1 MKILVTAGPTR
12 EYIDDVRFISN
23 PSSGLMGYE
32 IAEVCARAGHE
43 VRLVSGPSVLPAPP
57 VAELTR
63 IESTE
68 EMREAVLRSFEW
80 ADCVFMAAAPVDVRP
95 AKRVSGKIKKLKEE
109 LSLKMAPTPDILA
122 ELGARKGKKV
132 LVGFALEVQD
142 AEKHA
147 LEKLRAKNLDYI
159 AVNSPA
165 SFGARATSVT
175 IISRAGERIVLEARS
190 KHDIAETLVRVAC
203 GSGETERG
211 AKGDKVTIQF
221 TRKKGCEDV
230 PAPQYMSAH
239 ASGMDVC
246 AAVES
251 DQTLAP
257 GQIALIPTGLFIACP
272 PGYEVQVRPRS
283 GLALKHGIM
292 VVNSPGTIDSDYRG
306 EVCVILGNMGKAPF
320 VVQRGI
326 RIAQLVVQPVVRA
339 EMVEVQELED
349 TKRSAGG
356 FGSTGTR

>member
-32 IAEVCARAGHE
+32 IAEVCAQAGHE
-43 VRLVSGPSVLPAPP
+43 VRLVSGPTALPAPA

-63 IESTE
+63 VESTDQ
-68 EMREAVLRSFEW
+68 MREAVLRSFEW
-80 ADCVFMAAAPVDVRP
+80 ADCVFMAAAPVDARP
-95 AKRVSGKIKKLKEE
+95 ARRVAGKIKKLTED
-109 LSLKMAPTPDILA
+109 LSLEMAPTPDILA
-122 ELGARKGKKV
+122 ELGARKGSKV
-132 LVGFALEVQD
+132 LVGFALEVQE

-147 LEKLRAKNLDYI
+147 LEKLQKKNLDYI
-159 AVNSPA
+159 VVNSPA
-165 SFGARATSVT
+165 SFGARAITVT
-175 IISRAGERIVLEARS
+175 IISRGGERTVLERRS
-190 KHDIAETLVRVAC
+190 KHEIAETLVRVAC
-203 GSGETERG
+203 GSGER
-211 AKGDKVTIQF
+211 VTIQVK
-221 TRKKGCEDV
+221 RKKGCEDV
-230 PAPQYMSAH
+230 PLPQYMSAH

-246 AAVES
+246 AAVEA
-251 DQTLAP
+251 DTVLAP
-257 GQIALIPTGLFIACP
+257 GQVALIPTGLFIACP

-320 VVQRGI
+320 VVQRGM
-326 RIAQLVVQPVVRA
+326 RIAQWVVQPVVRA
-339 EMVEVQELED
+339 ELVAVQELDD

-356 FGSTGTR
+356 FGSTGTK

>member
-12 EYIDDVRFISN
+12 EYIDSVRFISN
-23 PSSGLMGYE
+23 PSTGLMGYE

-43 VRLVSGPSVLPAPP
+43 VRLVAGPTTIPAPP
-57 VAELTR
+57 AAEVTR
-63 IESTE
+63 VESTE
-68 EMREAVLRSFEW
+68 EMREAVLQSFDW

-95 AKRVSGKIKKLKEE
+95 AERVPGKIKKLTED
-109 LSLKMAPTPDILA
+109 LSLRMSPTPDILA
-122 ELGARKGKKV
+122 ELGGKKGGRI

-159 AVNSPA
+159 VLNSPA
-165 SFGARATSVT
+165 SFGAHTTSVT
-175 IISRAGERIVLEARS
+175 IISRTGERTLLEARS
-190 KHDIAETLVRVAC
+190 KHEIAETLLRLVC
-203 GSGETERG
+203 GSGER
-211 AKGDKVTIQF
+211 VTIRF
-221 TRKKGCEDV
+221 KRKKGCEDV
-230 PAPQYMSAH
+230 PAPKCMSAH

-251 DQTLAP
+251 DTTLAP

-272 PGYEVQVRPRS
+272 HGYEVQVRPRS

-306 EVCVILGNMGKAPF
+306 EVCVILGNMGKEPF
-320 VVQRGI
+320 VVQRGM

-339 EMVEVQELED
+339 ELVEVKELDD
-349 TKRSAGG
+349 TPRSGGG
-356 FGSTGTR
+356 FGSTGTS

>member
-1 MKILVTAGPTR
+1 MRILVTAGPTR

-32 IAEVCARAGHE
+32 IAEVCARAGHR
-43 VRLVSGPSVLPAPP
+43 VLLVSGPTALPAPP
-57 VAELTR
+57 AAEMVR
-63 IESTE
+63 VESTE
-68 EMREAVLRSFEW
+68 EMREAVLRAFDW

-95 AKRVSGKIKKLKEE
+95 ARRVPGKIKKLAED
-109 LSLKMAPTPDILA
+109 LSLQMTRTPDILA
-122 ELGARKGKKV
+122 ELGARKGNKV

-142 AEKHA
+142 PEKHA
-147 LEKLRAKNLDYI
+147 LEKMQAKNLDYI
-159 AVNSPA
+159 VLNSPA
-165 SFGARATSVT
+165 SFGAQATTVT
-175 IISRAGERIVLEARS
+175 IISRSGERTALEARS
-190 KHDIAETLVRVAC
+190 KHEIAETLVRVAC
-203 GSGETERG
+203 GSGER
-211 AKGDKVTIQF
+211 VTIQVK
-221 TRKKGCEDV
+221 RKKGTENV
-230 PAPQYMSAH
+230 PLPQYMSAH

-246 AAVES
+246 AAVEA
-251 DQTLAP
+251 DTTLAP

-306 EVCVILGNMGKAPF
+306 EVCIILGNMGKAPF
-320 VVQRGI
+320 VVQRGM

-339 EMVEVQELED
+339 ELAEVPELDE

-356 FGSTGTR
+356 FGSTGTK